1 MTTYFEMVKKDIENA
16 IEKSYKANNWT
27 GLSNYKDLN
36 K

>member
-1 MTTYFEMVKKDIENA
+1 MVAGNKVENA
-16 IEKSYKANNWT
+16 FEKSYKANNWT